1 MNEQQVIKILFNN
14 NGDLD
19 YYKKYKYLPSKEI
32 FMHSILQTD
41 NYYFDKNIF
50 IVHAHPQNII
60 SYMGIEKSKELDTIK
75 NIFPELNVGNIGKNV
90 KYQEAGSIEL
100 ANECYNKLKYND
112 IIGLERH
119 SEMWDLMGYEPSFEN
134 KINIHVGGA
143 YGDHAATAKRWIKT
157 WHRLSDRLKA
167 RLVLENDDKPSM
179 WSTRMLY
186 DYFHKEIDNVIFL
199 DCGSNSHDVI
209 SYLKTKKIKTIIVD
223 HHIINSFDIPKS
235 DILINPI
242 KNKSQIKDSNVCTVT
257 LTFF

>member
-1 MNEQQVIKILFNN
+1 MSKKHIIDAMKYLYNKNYISIRDGNISYKPKNEKYFYISAGGVKKNEMNEQQVIKILFNN

-119 SEMWDLMGYEPSFEN
+119 GTLSIGEDIDIIHEN
-134 KINIHVGGA
+134 IETLDYYINI
-143 YGDHAATAKRWIKT
+143 IK
-157 WHRLSDRLKA
+157 K
-167 RLVLENDDKPSM
+167 
-179 WSTRMLY
+179 
-186 DYFHKEIDNVIFL
+186 
-199 DCGSNSHDVI
+199 
-209 SYLKTKKIKTIIVD
+209 
-223 HHIINSFDIPKS
+223 
-235 DILINPI
+235 
-242 KNKSQIKDSNVCTVT
+242 
-257 LTFF
+257 